1 VPRSGTGEIA
11 FQGDGKILLAG
22 GVQTPNEFIVSPTQS
37 GIEPCLTALTR
48 LNRDGTT
55 DESFHFPRCRS
66 SNDSAPGPG
75 ALAVLSDG
83 SMIVASNV
91 NRSGRIS
98 NEVLHVD
105 SSGIEIR
112 RSPLRD
118 ALQPYVFVSAIVP
131 MSDGRILVGGKR
143 NLGGGATVVRVFED
157 GTQDPTFQVHGY
169 SFVRRICLQ
178 GERTLVLDGG
188 IDGGRLLRLNSDGS
202 SDPTFRIPVL
212 KVYSH

>member
-1 VPRSGTGEIA
+1 
-11 FQGDGKILLAG
+11 L
-22 GVQTPNEFIVSPTQS
+22 

-66 SNDSAPGPG
+66 SNDVGPG
-75 ALAVLSDG
+75 LGAFAVLSDG
-83 SMIVASNV
+83 SMILASNG
-91 NRSGRIS
+91 NRSGRRS

-118 ALQPYVFVSAIVP
+118 ALQLQGFLFVSAIVP

-143 NLGGGATVVRVFED
+143 NLDGGATVTRVLEN
-157 GTQDPTFQVHGY
+157 GTRDPTFQVRGY

-178 GERTLVLDGG
+178 GEKILVLDG
-188 IDGGRLLRLNSDGS
+188 IDGGRLQRLNSDGS